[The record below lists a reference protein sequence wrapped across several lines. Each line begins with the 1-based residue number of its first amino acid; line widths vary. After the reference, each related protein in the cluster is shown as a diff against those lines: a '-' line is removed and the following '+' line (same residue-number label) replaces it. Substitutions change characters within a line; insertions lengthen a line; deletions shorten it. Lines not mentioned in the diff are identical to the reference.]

1 MGWDHATNVPIS
13 RPTPTLAGPCS
24 EAVVSSE
31 GRIAADKALD
41 IAATSPLIAA
51 NKEPDVVV
59 TLPING
65 YHKTLHRTKTRHQSR
80 YL

>member
-1 MGWDHATNVPIS
+1 
-13 RPTPTLAGPCS
+13 
-24 EAVVSSE
+24 VVSSE
-31 GRIAADKALD
+31 GRIAADKAVD